1 MLRPISINICA
12 LQSDCVR
19 SWFVQQ
25 AKVCVGI
32 IHHFLSPLNRLSG
45 QSALITSGLYSAV
58 SAKPQLISDE
68 FNVLDLLYSN
78 NYIHPCCPAVQ
89 PSFTLG
95 CRAIK
100 FTSVTILK
108 STSVL
113 KPNTLEFYLFL
124 TENGAQRANVSENL
138 KHF

>member
-12 LQSDCVR
+12 LQSDCVC

-25 AKVCVGI
+25 AKVFVGI

-58 SAKPQLISDE
+58 SAKPLLISDE
-68 FNVLDLLYSN
+68 FNVLDLSSN

-89 PSFTLG
+89 PSFNLG
-95 CRAIK
+95 CRAVK
-100 FTSVTILK
+100 FTSMTNLK
-108 STSVL
+108 LTSLL
-113 KPNTLEFYLFL
+113 KPNTLEL
-124 TENGAQRANVSENL
+124 
-138 KHF
+138 